1 MQSMFDEVSQSVGIC
16 WLTIAVLCQISSGR
30 THQTATWLA
39 IIAFHSMNSIAIITN
54 SGSVDFDAAVSLLM
68 LVLCV
73 YGYRQSQAPNVT
85 NKKE

>member
-68 LVLCV
+68 LGLCV